1 MTLWLG
7 QKNRPGLKQTMNLSQ
22 NEKAPPEKL
31 YRISL
36 SAVFFQTL
44 LSKTG
49 IYHPF
54 PILSTSLL
62 SFCTISNFLFWQ
74 EKAFFTVLFYESF
87 RFQSLE
93 TPLERQIRV
102 ESHNLPVFLPK
113 IPELPY
119 WYNHISAVTS
129 GNFFPFS
136 FFLPHNPHFQII
148 APMLMDCLHCR
159 LCHSRKCPHRFFDPE
174 DDTFLPF
181 MLQISSSRPSK

>member
-7 QKNRPGLKQTMNLSQ
+7 QKDRSGLKQAMNLSQ

-62 SFCTISNFLFWQ
+62 SFCTISHFLFWQ
-74 EKAFFTVLFYESF
+74 EKVIFTVLFYESF
-87 RFQSLE
+87 RFQSLK
-93 TPLERQIRV
+93 TPLARQICAG
-102 ESHNLPVFLPK
+102 SHNLPVFPPK

-119 WYNHISAVTS
+119 WYNHISRCHFRHFLVYR
-129 GNFFPFS
+129 NFKRLPNLFHWRFTNCFS
-136 FFLPHNPHFQII
+136 FYSTARTDISRY
-148 APMLMDCLHCR
+148 R
-159 LCHSRKCPHRFFDPE
+159 LCYCFVILNCCFS
-174 DDTFLPF
+174 LP
-181 MLQISSSRPSK
+181 MNL